1 MKAVNLRHVI
11 AVARWE
17 FIEKVR
23 TKAFV
28 ISLLVTPLFML
39 MFAVLPQLLSNIQ
52 NDKTT
57 QFGVWDGTHGV
68 ATGLNESLAS
78 QRKLPDSSPRYK
90 LILLE
95 GKTDQEA
102 VGSAKSRVFAGELHG
117 IFVIPSDA
125 EKTRII
131 KYYGE
136 NVGNIQDVSPILST
150 IEKAINSRQLE
161 KYQVAPEVIRDIA
174 RETDVQSVKL
184 SKDGSE
190 EKTGFLEQ
198 IFGMYGSILIVMM
211 MISMTGQIMVRS
223 MLDEKSH
230 RIIEIL
236 LSSCRPEELMMGKL
250 LGLAGLGLVQGL
262 MWVII
267 SGGAALFIPFM
278 ASFLTFLPV
287 IITFALLGYF
297 FYAALLIGLGST
309 TTTEQEAQA
318 MTGYAIMLSALPFA
332 LISVLLRDP
341 SGALAR
347 IASFI
352 PFLTPSVM
360 SARIFL
366 QTPPWWEITLG
377 ILSMLAWIVIVTF
390 VSAKIFRV
398 GILTYGKKMTMKEII
413 AAVKAK

>member
-1 MKAVNLRHVI
+1 MKAVNLRHVV

-28 ISLLVTPLFML
+28 ISLLITPLFML
-39 MFAVLPQLLSNIQ
+39 MFAVLPPLLSNIQ

-57 QFGVWDGTHGV
+57 QFGVWDGTHGL
-68 ATGLNESLAS
+68 ATGLHESLAA

-95 GKTDQEA
+95 GKTGQEA
-102 VGSAKSRVFAGELHG
+102 VDAAKSRVFAGELRG
-117 IFVIPSDA
+117 IVIIPPDA
-125 EKTRII
+125 EKTHAI

-136 NVGNIQDVSPILST
+136 NVGNDIDISRIKTAV
-150 IEKAINSRQLE
+150 EKSIISRRLV
-161 KYQVAPEVIRDIA
+161 KYSVDPEAIRDISL
-174 RETDVQSVKL
+174 ETEVQSIKL
-184 SKDGSE
+184 SKDGTE
-190 EKTGFLEQ
+190 QKTSSIEQ
-198 IFGMYGSILIVMM
+198 FFGMYGSILIVMM

-223 MLDEKSH
+223 MLDEKSN

-236 LSSCRPEELMMGKL
+236 LSSCRPVELMLGKL
-250 LGLAGLGLVQGL
+250 LGLGGLGLVQGML
-262 MWVII
+262 WMII
-267 SGGAALFIPFM
+267 SGGASLFFPLA
-278 ASFLTFLPV
+278 ASFLGFLPIV
-287 IITFALLGYF
+287 IMFALLGYL

-309 TTTEQEAQA
+309 ATTEQEAQA
-318 MTGYAIMLSALPFA
+318 MTGYAIMVSALPFV
-332 LISVLLRDP
+332 LMFVLLDEP
-341 SGALAR
+341 SGTLAR
-347 IASFI
+347 VMSFI

-366 QTPPWWEITLG
+366 QTPPWWEITLAV
-377 ILSMLAWIVIVTF
+377 LSMLVWITIVTF